1 MKKTLTL
8 SIALI
13 LVAGLIS
20 LAKTTD
26 IGTNVSVSQATDY
39 AEDRNVVQSD
49 NIYWLVH
56 ESQYDFFRSYYDSG
70 GTNQEAYKS
79 SHTFDTWQDN
89 PTGMVY
95 YNCTVAIY
103 PQVLILECM

>member
-1 MKKTLTL
+1 MKKILTL

-13 LVAGLIS
+13 LVAGIIP
-20 LAKTTD
+20 LAKSTD
-26 IGTNVSVSQATDY
+26 IGTSVSVSQATDY

-79 SHTFDTWQDN
+79 SHTFDTWQDDS
-89 PTGMVY
+89 TEWVY
-95 YNCTVAIY
+95 YDCYVSVY
-103 PQVLILECM
+103 PQIWIF